1 MRLLANENLSRSVI
15 QDLRRRGHDVLS
27 VKEAMR
33 AADDAAILAR
43 AQAEHR
49 IVVTHDKGFGELAFR
64 YGLPADCGVVLFR
77 LTGASSEAD
86 NRRAVEALSSGVEFG
101 GHFSVV
107 TDDRIRTR
115 RLPSAARSSG
125 TAL

>member
-15 QDLRRRGHDVLS
+15 QDLRQRGHDVLS
-27 VKEAMR
+27 VKGAMR
-33 AADDAAILAR
+33 AADDAAILGR

-49 IVVTHDKGFGELAFR
+49 IVVSHDKGLGELAFR
-64 YGLPADCGVVLFR
+64 YGLPADCGVILLR
-77 LTGASSEAD
+77 LTGPSADAD
-86 NRRAVEALSSGVEFG
+86 NRRAVEALSSDVEFG

-115 RLPSAARSSG
+115 QLPSATRPSASPP
-125 TAL
+125 

>member
-1 MRLLANENLSRSVI
+1 MRILANENLSRSVI
-15 QDLRRRGHDVLS
+15 QDLRQRGHDVLS

-64 YGLPADCGVVLFR
+64 YGLPADCGVVLLR
-77 LTGASSEAD
+77 LSGMSSEAD
-86 NRRAVEALSSGVEFG
+86 NRRAVEALASGVEFR

-115 RLPSAARSSG
+115 QLPSATRPSAPPP
-125 TAL
+125 